1 MTLEYLI
8 KQREELEAQIAK
20 MVAAAESQESKREPS
35 AEVVAQARDL
45 NPIDDIFFNKMGESA
60 EVCEEIISA
69 ILQFPVRVLRVV
81 PQNTIASLQGRGV
94 RLDALADVKPAIRV
108 KVELLEDC
116 PIGKKGAKVNIEVQ
130 KDDNDD
136 HQKRVLFNA
145 AAIILN
151 ETPKGTKKFRD
162 VADVVVIFISKFDM
176 FKKGKM
182 HYKIN
187 RVIEGIGDVVH
198 NGMSEYYVNA
208 AVKDRS
214 TEEMSKITDLM
225 EIFVDSDRYDYEKFP
240 KTSERKNQFKNTEGG
255 MRAMNDGIQ
264 ALIDKKERQT
274 RVIDIR
280 NVMESFG
287 VTIEKAM
294 DSLKIPQTDRAAY
307 AGLVQEKF

>member
-8 KQREELEAQIAK
+8 RQREEIEARIAETL
-20 MVAAAESQESKREPS
+20 AAAESREPKSEPS
-35 AEVVAQARDL
+35 AEVIAQARAL

-69 ILQFPVRVLRVV
+69 ILQFPVKVLLVV

-94 RLDALADVKPAIRV
+94 RLDTLADVIPAIRV

-116 PIGKKGAKVNIEVQ
+116 PIGEKGAKVNIEVQ

-162 VADVVVIFISKFDM
+162 VPDVVVIFISKFDM
-176 FKKGKM
+176 FKEGKM
-182 HYKIN
+182 YYRIN
-187 RVIEGIGDVVH
+187 RVIETSGTVVY

-280 NVMESFG
+280 SLMTNLKLTLEQ
-287 VTIEKAM
+287 AM
-294 DSLKIPQTDRAAY
+294 DALSIPQTDRATY

>member
-1 MTLEYLI
+1 
-8 KQREELEAQIAK
+8 
-20 MVAAAESQESKREPS
+20 
-35 AEVVAQARDL
+35 
-45 NPIDDIFFNKMGESA
+45 MGESA

-69 ILQFPVRVLRVV
+69 ILQCPMKVLRVV

-94 RLDALADVKPAIRV
+94 RLDALADAIPAIRV

-162 VADVVVIFISKFDM
+162 VLDVVVIFISKFDM
-176 FKKGKM
+176 FKKGRM
-182 HYKIN
+182 YYKIN
-187 RVIEGIGDVVH
+187 RVIEDLGDVVH

-214 TEEMSKITDLM
+214 TEGMSNIADLM

-240 KTSERKNQFKNTEGG
+240 KTSERKNQFKNTEEGV
-255 MRAMNDGIQ
+255 RAMSGGIE
-264 ALIDKKERQT
+264 ALVEKRVQQT
-274 RVIDIR
+274 LVSSIK
-280 NVMESFG
+280 NLMANLKLTLEQ
-287 VTIEKAM
+287 AM
-294 DSLKIPQTDRAAY
+294 DALNIPQADRATY
-307 AGLVQEKF
+307 AGLVQEKL

>member
-1 MTLEYLI
+1 
-8 KQREELEAQIAK
+8 
-20 MVAAAESQESKREPS
+20 
-35 AEVVAQARDL
+35 
-45 NPIDDIFFNKMGESA
+45 
-60 EVCEEIISA
+60 
-69 ILQFPVRVLRVV
+69 
-81 PQNTIASLQGRGV
+81 
-94 RLDALADVKPAIRV
+94 
-108 KVELLEDC
+108 
-116 PIGKKGAKVNIEVQ
+116 
-130 KDDNDD
+130 
-136 HQKRVLFNA
+136 
-145 AAIILN
+145 
-151 ETPKGTKKFRD
+151 
-162 VADVVVIFISKFDM
+162 M
-176 FKKGKM
+176 FKEGKM
-182 HYKIN
+182 YYRIN
-187 RVIEGIGDVVH
+187 RVIEASGTVVY

-264 ALIDKKERQT
+264 ALIDREVHKKEQEKERQT

-294 DSLKIPQTDRAAY
+294 DSLKIPQTDRATY